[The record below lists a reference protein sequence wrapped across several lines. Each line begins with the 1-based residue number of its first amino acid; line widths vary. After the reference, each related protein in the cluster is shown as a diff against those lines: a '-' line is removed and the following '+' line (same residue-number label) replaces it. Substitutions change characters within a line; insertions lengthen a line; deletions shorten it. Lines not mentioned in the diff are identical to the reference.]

1 MAAKLG
7 YKTFEYI
14 CDLQI
19 IAARER
25 TDEAIA
31 ALATEQGRQSWPW
44 CLTQEQMDDWNDLYA
59 RLDPPGQKQ

>member
-25 TDEAIA
+25 TDEAIT
-31 ALATEQGRQSWPW
+31 ALDTEQGRHSWPW
-44 CLTQEQMDDWNDLYA
+44 CLTQEQIDDWNALYA
-59 RLDPPGQKQ
+59 RLDPPSQEQ

>member
-7 YKTFEYI
+7 HKTFEYL